1 MTTLRQDDSPAS
13 DSLVGLWQSAP
24 KPDPHRVLQ
33 DLQHSNRLHTRFYR
47 SLIAIL
53 CGFAV
58 LFIFEEATGRLAT
71 HGLISVLWILFVTGI
86 VWRRRVRCK
95 RLDALT
101 MDTVSLLKSMIARA
115 KRDLFIARC
124 LYAGV
129 PCGALAG
136 WAVARLAGLGATA
149 AVNAAHPNLERV
161 QTGAGIA
168 ALILMMVAGV
178 ILARSRHA
186 QVVELSEKLR
196 CIESDL

>member
-1 MTTLRQDDSPAS
+1 MTTLHQDDS
-13 DSLVGLWQSAP
+13 LIGLWQSAP
-24 KPDPHRVLQ
+24 KPDPYRVLQ
-33 DLQHSNRLHTRFYR
+33 DLQRSNRLHTRFYR

-58 LFIFEEATGRLAT
+58 LLIFEEATGRLET
-71 HGLISVLWILFVTGI
+71 HGLISALWILFVTSI

-115 KRDLFIARC
+115 KSDLFIARC

-129 PCGALAG
+129 PCGAVAG
-136 WAVARLAGLGATA
+136 WAVVRFAGLSAAA
-149 AVNAAHPNLERV
+149 AVSAVHPNLERV

-168 ALILMMVAGV
+168 ALILMMIAGV

-186 QVVELSEKLR
+186 QVVGLSDKLR
-196 CIESDL
+196 GIESDL